1 MRGIVLDFLAV
12 IILAMV
18 ISAAFG
24 NGKFYNK
31 CVKFI
36 DTVVHCDTIEAAK

>member
-31 CVKFI
+31 CTKFI
-36 DTVVHCDTIEAAK
+36 DAVIQCDTIEAAK

>member
-1 MRGIVLDFLAV
+1 MRGILLDLLAV

-24 NGKFYNK
+24 DGKFYNK
-31 CVKFI
+31 CTKFI
-36 DTVVHCDTIEAAK
+36 DAVVHCDTIETTK